1 MTKIEVLEDTCFQNE
16 SKFITEHYFVQHMN
30 ITTNKSLIK
39 RKLKTKDNEGTSL
52 NKCGSLMESS
62 SLCYID

>member
-30 ITTNKSLIK
+30 ITTSKSLIK
-39 RKLKTKDNEGTSL
+39 WKLYKKIIKG
-52 NKCGSLMESS
+52 
-62 SLCYID
+62 